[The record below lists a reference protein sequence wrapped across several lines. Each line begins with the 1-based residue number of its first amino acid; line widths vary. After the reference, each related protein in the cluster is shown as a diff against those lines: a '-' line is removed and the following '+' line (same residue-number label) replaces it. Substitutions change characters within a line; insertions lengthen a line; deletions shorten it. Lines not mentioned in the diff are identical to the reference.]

1 MKTDLLASELLNNP
15 SKEADTLYKQYHIT
29 LSTLID
35 KYAPPHTKN
44 TKAKYIPGWVNETV
58 IAAKETKRLFERIW
72 RRNKST
78 FNRSQYM
85 QKVHQYNK
93 ICMQAKSE
101 FLKEK
106 IWDNHHNPQKL
117 WRVLGDVLH
126 RIPAKI
132 LPSINPPKLLADR
145 FVEFFTEKIEKIHSI
160 FSTSLSF
167 RHITPDSPPPTFA
180 SFSAV
185 TEEQVTKIIQ
195 DSPTKSCSLDPW
207 PTFLVLEFL
216 DILIT
221 PITSIINAS
230 LAQGTCPNFFKQ
242 AYVTPIL
249 KKSSLDKAV
258 FKNYRPVSNLNFISK
273 IQSAYRRLH
282 STETGLLKIQNDI
295 AASLDSGK
303 AVALTLLDL
312 SAAFDTIDHDILF
325 NSLRDWFGVDG
336 TVLRWIR
343 SYLSNRKQKVKLGNS
358 FSDVFSLPYGVPQGS
373 VLGPLLFTLYTT
385 PLSNIIS
392 NFNVTHHLYA
402 DDTQIYLALDNRNF
416 DSSFAELTECLT
428 CIQNW
433 MAGVKLKLNPE
444 KTEFII
450 IGDRQARESLI
461 TKFPTQLLGNS
472 ISPTDTVKNLGVIFD
487 SGNTFSNH
495 ITNMCRACYYHL
507 KDLRR
512 IRKFLSVE
520 TAALL
525 ANSMISSR
533 LDYCNSLLYG
543 ISKYNVAKLQ
553 KIQNALCRIV
563 FRLDRT
569 SHVTP
574 FLQKL
579 HWLPITYRILF
590 KYNLITFKAINFSQ
604 PIYLSSLIK
613 TSCLTRGNRLSLSSA
628 SHKKAIGRRGFVVA
642 SPIEWNRL
650 PQSVRSQQT
659 ITGFRSQLKTYL
671 LRLAYP
677 PP

>member
-1 MKTDLLASELLNNP
+1 MSSHTYSPYYLLFGREITLALDTALAVSQSLP
-15 SKEADTLYKQYHIT
+15 SSTQGHLSKILQSHETALQVAKENIANAQAKYKKQY
-29 LSTLID
+29 D
-35 KYAPPHTKN
+35 KSCHEPNFHL
-44 TKAKYIPGWVNETV
+44 G
-58 IAAKETKRLFERIW
+58 
-72 RRNKST
+72 
-78 FNRSQYM
+78 
-85 QKVHQYNK
+85 QKVWLYCSKVQPGASKKMTRAWTGPFYIVGQYPNYCFKLRKASDNK
-93 ICMQAKSE
+93 LVKSLIHANR
-101 FLKEK
+101 LKVYH
-106 IWDNHHNPQKL
+106 D
-117 WRVLGDVLH
+117 
-126 RIPAKI
+126 PAT
-132 LPSINPPKLLADR
+132 R
-145 FVEFFTEKIEKIHSI
+145 
-160 FSTSLSF
+160 
-167 RHITPDSPPPTFA
+167 PT
-180 SFSAV
+180 
-185 TEEQVTKIIQ
+185 TH
-195 DSPTKSCSLDPW
+195 P
-207 PTFLVLEFL
+207 
-216 DILIT
+216 
-221 PITSIINAS
+221 
-230 LAQGTCPNFFKQ
+230 
-242 AYVTPIL
+242 
-249 KKSSLDKAV
+249 SSL
-258 FKNYRPVSNLNFISK
+258 
-273 IQSAYRRLH
+273 Q
-282 STETGLLKIQNDI
+282 Q
-295 AASLDSGK
+295 
-303 AVALTLLDL
+303 L
-312 SAAFDTIDHDILF
+312 SPDILF

-461 TKFPTQLLGNS
+461 NKFPTQLLGNS

-569 SHVTP
+569 SHVTL

-671 LRLAYP
+671 FRLAYP

>member
-1 MKTDLLASELLNNP
+1 M
-15 SKEADTLYKQYHIT
+15 
-29 LSTLID
+29 
-35 KYAPPHTKN
+35 
-44 TKAKYIPGWVNETV
+44 
-58 IAAKETKRLFERIW
+58 
-72 RRNKST
+72 
-78 FNRSQYM
+78 
-85 QKVHQYNK
+85 
-93 ICMQAKSE
+93 
-101 FLKEK
+101 
-106 IWDNHHNPQKL
+106 
-117 WRVLGDVLH
+117 
-126 RIPAKI
+126 
-132 LPSINPPKLLADR
+132 
-145 FVEFFTEKIEKIHSI
+145 
-160 FSTSLSF
+160 
-167 RHITPDSPPPTFA
+167 
-180 SFSAV
+180 
-185 TEEQVTKIIQ
+185 
-195 DSPTKSCSLDPW
+195 
-207 PTFLVLEFL
+207 
-216 DILIT
+216 
-221 PITSIINAS
+221 
-230 LAQGTCPNFFKQ
+230 
-242 AYVTPIL
+242 
-249 KKSSLDKAV
+249 
-258 FKNYRPVSNLNFISK
+258 
-273 IQSAYRRLH
+273 
-282 STETGLLKIQNDI
+282 
-295 AASLDSGK
+295 
-303 AVALTLLDL
+303 
-312 SAAFDTIDHDILF
+312 
-325 NSLRDWFGVDG
+325 
-336 TVLRWIR
+336 
-343 SYLSNRKQKVKLGNS
+343 
-358 FSDVFSLPYGVPQGS
+358 SDVCLQEVKFILNSVLPLCHFFWSLTRLGLCEFALAS
-373 VLGPLLFTLYTT
+373 VLGFEPSLAHFDRQFATVGKPVPQAFIPGVVLKVFIGLVVQLLVVLHKVHNSLLILSLSGRCLSCGRVCLFTLYTT

-461 TKFPTQLLGNS
+461 NKFPTQLLGNS

-671 LRLAYP
+671 FRLAYP